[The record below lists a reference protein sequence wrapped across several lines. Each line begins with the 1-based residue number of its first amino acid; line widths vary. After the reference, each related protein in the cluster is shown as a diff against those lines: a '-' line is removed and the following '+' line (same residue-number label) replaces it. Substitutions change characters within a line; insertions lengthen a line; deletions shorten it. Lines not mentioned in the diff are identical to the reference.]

1 MKEFTEILADA
12 REFDRK
18 LVGNLRRAVGS
29 TTTVVTQKARN
40 EHRWKDVTGGTRES
54 ITGEVV
60 DFTDGAEGTIVAGE
74 NAVRLNDGT
83 VAHDIRPKAVSGFR
97 GPLRPSQS
105 RRDEADIGTNRS
117 ALRFTVGGRV
127 VYAKV
132 VHHPG
137 TSPDPFLDAAESAA
151 DQDLA
156 ASVSEAIDKAIG
168 E

>member
-12 REFDRK
+12 RAFDQR
-18 LVGNLRRAVGS
+18 VIAGLRRAVGS
-29 TTTVVTQKARN
+29 TVITVTRKARS

-54 ITGEVV
+54 ITGEVNDV
-60 DFTDGAEGTIVAGE
+60 TAGAQGTITAGE
-74 NAVRLNDGT
+74 NAERLNDGT
-83 VAHDIRPKAVSGFR
+83 APHEIRPKKGEGFKGPTNR
-97 GPLRPSQS
+97 GQS
-105 RRDEADIGTNRS
+105 RRDAADIGTNRS

-137 TSPDPFLDAAESAA
+137 AKPDPFLDAAERATDEDLTAGVDAA
-151 DQDLA
+151 VAQ
-156 ASVSEAIDKAIG
+156 AIG

>member
-18 LVGNLRRAVGS
+18 LVGNIRRAVGS

-40 EHRWKDVTGGTRES
+40 EHRWKDVTFETRKS
-54 ITGEVV
+54 ISGEVV
-60 DFTDGAEGTIVAGE
+60 DFSDGAEGTITAGE

-83 VAHDIRPKAVSGFR
+83 PAHEIRPKIGEGFKGPTRR
-97 GPLRPSQS
+97 GQS
-105 RRDEADIGTNRS
+105 RRDAADIGTNRS
-117 ALRFTVGGRV
+117 ALRFTVGGRTV
-127 VYAKV
+127 FAKV